1 MAIHSLQYSSWRIL
15 QTEEPCGLLLT
26 GSQSVGHNLMKSKIE
41 DDYSLVCCMVRC
53 FSVLLLRMSIIP
65 APEWITSHKNK
76 WSSSV
81 CPQQCGG
88 YVCSVSSHYSQWGGY
103 RAHFILDKRR
113 MQSAKKH
120 ILDTRSWKWGKGR
133 FLFGLSDSQNN
144 TLQHWD
150 CNFSYF
156 SEKSIGLF
164 FGRELEREEMRWR
177 NTEI

>member
-1 MAIHSLQYSSWRIL
+1 
-15 QTEEPCGLLLT
+15 
-26 GSQSVGHNLMKSKIE
+26 
-41 DDYSLVCCMVRC
+41 MVRC

-65 APEWITSHKNK
+65 APEWIKIHKNK

-103 RAHFILDKRR
+103 HAHFILDKRR

-133 FLFGLSDSQNN
+133 FLSGLSDSQNN

-164 FGRELEREEMRWR
+164 FGGELEREEMRWR
-177 NTEI
+177 NTEIKWIYHKSNTAWLLTIEAKYYAVCVCVCVYVWVFV